1 MSAYYPHYATVHD
14 EAFGYNERR
23 GVNNKE
29 IKSRYMNNRFRTP
42 ALCNGAAIEFMG
54 DDSCYDALEPN
65 VFPVREKPAP
75 APQSIE
81 RTPAPTPV
89 VAMET
94 EQVAM
99 ETEQVSTKSVTFAEP
114 ARPNYY
120 PGVIPQTREAPIVR
134 QPMAPY
140 FAANLTGLGKE
151 SMTRRLDERTEIVTH
166 IPGYQSVIPGANYI
180 VGGTFGQTSRCLSV
194 CVYACVVFTY
204 LSACMLVFVL
214 SILTNSFLLIPGK
227 LSRSCPRGTTKRSID
242 IRRR

>member
-23 GVNNKE
+23 GVNNTE
-29 IKSRYMNNRFRTP
+29 MKSRYMNNRFRTP

-75 APQSIE
+75 APQPIKAAIE
-81 RTPAPTPV
+81 PAPV
-89 VAMET
+89 VAPEP
-94 EQVAM
+94 
-99 ETEQVSTKSVTFAEP
+99 EQVSTKSVTFADP
-114 ARPNYY
+114 AGLNYY
-120 PGVIPQTREAPIVR
+120 PGVIPQTKEAPIVR

-180 VGGTFGQTSRCLSV
+180 VGGTFGQTSRCVHVCIYV
-194 CVYACVVFTY
+194 CVVLTC
-204 LSACMLVFVL
+204 LSACIIFLVLFMM
-214 SILTNSFLLIPGK
+214 INSSLPIPGK
-227 LSRSCPRGTTKRSID
+227 LSRSCLRGTTERLVDLRHS
-242 IRRR
+242 